1 MSHIILPTVLP
12 FVSFSYLIFFSTQQQ
27 GMFFQKYTFLQLC
40 DISTTKKVQ
49 HGQFE
54 ASNKFLHN
62 GINWNQ
68 RLQRQELL
76 YAFAVIKS
84 SSLFTSCNHFFCPD
98 TPQSPGSVNR
108 TSANQHRIAALERQL
123 NIELKVKQG
132 AENMIPIY
140 ANGGTKVFIW
150 LEVSHYSRSLR
161 SLYYSV
167 ISSLCSFTLSLI
179 PSFFFYLSTGQEAS
193 PDGSADA
200 AGQQDKDRHHP
211 HADPKGNAGHGA
223 VWGQPMYLSCS
234 LFLSSVASFNPTFI
248 LPVTLSA
255 YKHCIFYDAG
265 SNGSILASELHS
277 AQSFSQTHTHTHI
290 VHYSPLTRSG

>member
-1 MSHIILPTVLP
+1 M
-12 FVSFSYLIFFSTQQQ
+12 
-27 GMFFQKYTFLQLC
+27 
-40 DISTTKKVQ
+40 
-49 HGQFE
+49 E
-54 ASNKFLHN
+54 ASIVFLHN

-68 RLQRQELL
+68 QLRRQKLSTKNLL

-84 SSLFTSCNHFFCPD
+84 SSLFTSCNLFSCPD
-98 TPQSPGSVNR
+98 TPQSPGSVSR

-150 LEVSHYSRSLR
+150 LEVSQYSCSPR

-167 ISSLCSFTLSLI
+167 ISSLCSFTVSLI

-211 HADPKGNAGHGA
+211 HADSKGNAGHGA

-234 LFLSSVASFNPTFI
+234 LFSSSIASFNSTFI
-248 LPVTLSA
+248 PPVTLSA

-277 AQSFSQTHTHTHI
+277 AVFQSNTHTHI